1 MWLKMESIHEMAPD
15 KYPVRREYLELDHK
29 KLQGWKIEKER
40 MAQQR
45 RLGSNQKRQDY
56 GVGGAKGEGSVRKE
70 GTIFLRTEKCSLH
83 LARGRAVLA
92 E

>member
-15 KYPVRREYLELDHK
+15 KYPVRREYPELDHK

-40 MAQQR
+40 MARQR

-56 GVGGAKGEGSVRKE
+56 GVGGAKGEEVSGRRGQYFCELKSVPC
-70 GTIFLRTEKCSLH
+70 T
-83 LARGRAVLA
+83 
-92 E
+92 